1 MVARAVAAACF
12 FCLCAFRSGPATAA
26 SAPDSL
32 AYCQGLLVSRVD
44 VTGFKTTKEFV
55 IRREIHTAPGDTF
68 RVDRVRRDLTRLE
81 NLGIFSSA
89 SVTVETADSTVA
101 LTYHV
106 REMPWLIPYPRLRYT
121 EEDGWSIGAGV
132 TSVNLFGR
140 AIYATGY
147 FLVGGLD
154 SYALRFNYPWI
165 TGDHVS
171 FDLLAADFRRFD
183 TLNEFNEH
191 SRELTPW
198 LGRWIGERGR
208 VAATVSYF
216 RMNSDVDGITLS
228 PDGQDEFLR
237 AGIRIGYDS
246 RNAWRSPRHGWQ
258 NEVLVMGYD
267 AGPFDEPG
275 QWWLAEV
282 DLRHFRAIGEKNSCL
297 FGSLVSLQTG
307 NVGVDFPTYLQYR
320 MGGANS
326 IRGYDIEELGQT
338 LYGRNQWI
346 LTTEVQRM
354 LSPVRE
360 YRVGPWSF
368 AAGLKAAAFVDWGIA
383 GSGSDE
389 FETRRSRAG
398 FGVGLRWIV
407 PAVYELRTDVAIGD
421 GGKIYVHLGVGD
433 KLTAQRSRLR

>member
-1 MVARAVAAACF
+1 MVARAVAAVCF
-12 FCLCAFRSGPATAA
+12 YSLVAFRVQPSTAA

-32 AYCQGLLVSRVD
+32 ANCQGFVVSRVD
-44 VTGFKTTKEFV
+44 ITGFKTTKEFV
-55 IRREIHTAPGDTF
+55 IRREIHTRPGDVF
-68 RVDRVRRDLTRLE
+68 RVETMRRDITRID

-89 SVTVETADSTVA
+89 YVTAEATDSTVA
-101 LTYHV
+101 LTYCV
-106 REMPWLIPYPRLRYT
+106 REMPWIVPYPRVRYT
-121 EEDGWSIGAGV
+121 EENGWSIGAGV

-154 SYALRFNYPWI
+154 SYALRFTYPWI
-165 TGDHVS
+165 TGNHVS
-171 FDLLAADFRRFD
+171 FDLSAADFRRLD
-183 TLNEFNEH
+183 PLNDFNEH

-208 VAATVSYF
+208 VAATLSF
-216 RMNSDVDGITLS
+216 FQMNSDRDGITLA
-228 PDGQDEFLR
+228 PDHQDNFMR
-237 AGIRIGYDS
+237 AGVRVGYDS

-258 NEVLVMGYD
+258 NEFLVMAYD
-267 AGPFDEPG
+267 GGLFDDPG
-275 QWWLAEV
+275 EWWLAELDV
-282 DLRHFRAIGEKNSCL
+282 RHFRAIGEKNSCVV
-297 FGSLVSLQTG
+297 GSLVSLQTG
-307 NVGVDFPTYLQYR
+307 EVGVDFPTYLQYR

-326 IRGYDIEELGQT
+326 IRGYDIEKLGQT

-346 LTTEVQRM
+346 VTSELQRM

-360 YRVGPWSF
+360 YRVGPWAF
-368 AAGLKAAAFVDWGIA
+368 AAGLEAAAFVDWGIA
-383 GSGSDE
+383 WNGSDE
-389 FETRRSRAG
+389 FGAGRSRAG

-421 GGKIYVHLGVGD
+421 GGKVYFHLGVGD

>member
-1 MVARAVAAACF
+1 MVARAVAACF
-12 FCLCAFRSGPATAA
+12 FCLIAFRAHPSTAA

-32 AYCQGLLVSRVD
+32 AFCQGFRVTRVD
-44 VTGFKTTKEFV
+44 VAGFKNTKEFV
-55 IRREIHTAPGDTF
+55 IRREIQTRPGDLF
-68 RVDRVRRDLTRLE
+68 DAGLVQRDLTRIE

-89 SVTVETADSTVA
+89 GVAVETTDSTVA
-101 LTYHV
+101 LTYRV
-106 REMPWLIPYPRLRYT
+106 REMPWIIPYPRLRYT

-154 SYALRFNYPWI
+154 SYALKFTYPWI
-165 TGDHVS
+165 TGHHVS
-171 FDLLAADFRRFD
+171 FDLVAADFRRFD
-183 TLNEFNEH
+183 PLNDFNEH

-216 RMNSDVDGITLS
+216 QMNSDRDGVTLA
-228 PDGQDEFLR
+228 PDRQDDFLS
-237 AGIRIGYDS
+237 AGVRVGYDS
-246 RNAWRSPRHGWQ
+246 RNAWRSPRHGWH

-267 AGPFDEPG
+267 GGLFDDPG
-275 QWWLAEV
+275 QWGLAEL
-282 DLRHFRAIGEKNSCL
+282 DLRHFRAIGEKHS
-297 FGSLVSLQTG
+297 FIIGSLVSLQSG
-307 NVGVDFPTYLQYR
+307 EVGVDFPSYLQYR

-326 IRGYDIEELGQT
+326 IRGYDIEKLGQT

-346 LTTEVQRM
+346 VTTELQRM

-368 AAGLKAAAFVDWGIA
+368 PAGLKAAAFVDWGIA
-383 GSGSDE
+383 WNGSDE
-389 FETRRSRAG
+389 FDAGRSRAG

-407 PAVYELRTDVAIGD
+407 PAVYELRTDIAIGE
-421 GGKIYVHLGVGD
+421 GGKVYFHLGVGD
-433 KLTAQRSRLR
+433 KFTAQRSRLR